1 MHRNTLAMQV
11 NEKSVSWYVVSFQ
24 GKIMLAGQRKATYT
38 STTKALHWLMAF
50 SIIALFAFG
59 FYVKNMP
66 LSPQKLQYLSYH
78 KWFGV
83 TIFGLGLVRLYW
95 RILHRPPRL
104 PDRMGQLEQTLA
116 HAGHAALYVLM
127 LSIPVSG
134 WLMSSAKGFQT
145 VLFGILP
152 IPDLLSK
159 NREMGQLL
167 STVHLTLNLILAA
180 VVVGHI
186 LAALKHHFIERD
198 EILIRMLPSRRS
210 DLQFRD

>member
-1 MHRNTLAMQV
+1 
-11 NEKSVSWYVVSFQ
+11 
-24 GKIMLAGQRKATYT
+24 
-38 STTKALHWLMAF
+38 
-50 SIIALFAFG
+50 
-59 FYVKNMP
+59 

-78 KWFGV
+78 KF
-83 TIFGLGLVRLYW
+83 
-95 RILHRPPRL
+95 
-104 PDRMGQLEQTLA
+104 
-116 HAGHAALYVLM
+116 
-127 LSIPVSG
+127 
-134 WLMSSAKGFQT
+134 MSSAKGFQT

-167 STVHLTLNLILAA
+167 STVHLALNLILAA

-210 DLQFRD
+210 DT